1 MDTAERIY
9 EEAKHL
15 PEAQAREVLHYLEF
29 LKSKVL
35 TQQASSVQTAT
46 NDDDNMTLPGFGMWA
61 GRNNLPDAN
70 AAVRQGL
77 NHDRLSLS

>member
-35 TQQASSVQTAT
+35 TKKTPVSHSAT
-46 NDDDNMTLPGFGMWA
+46 NDNETPLPGFGMWT
-61 GRNNLPDAN
+61 GRDDLPDAN
-70 AAVRQGL
+70 AAVRQIREPRYKL
-77 NHDRLSLS
+77 